1 MTYHHGAHPI
11 VSELKQLYVGR
22 EVLRNQVVVR
32 QTYDRHLFMRI
43 DLAGPD
49 AGKMFQTPDTPGS
62 LHAAHVNRRIAQYFA
77 GRAPEGPRI
86 QSVREQV
93 ALLGHDRHHGREIQI
108 EAQQPQ
114 HLSGD
119 AAQRPRGCQVTML
132 AYYPGRRHWGGDLA
146 QSINQ
151 AAFLIDAEERLDRHH
166 CAYLIEQAPQLIGRS
181 YVATE
186 YNHAARLDLFDQTTR
201 FRIKL
206 NSRESNEK
214 ELSDLLFERQGLEI
228 VQDHLNAK
236 AGK

>member
-1 MTYHHGAHPI
+1 
-11 VSELKQLYVGR
+11 
-22 EVLRNQVVVR
+22 
-32 QTYDRHLFMRI
+32 
-43 DLAGPD
+43 
-49 AGKMFQTPDTPGS
+49 QTPDTPGP
-62 LHAAHVNRRIAQYFA
+62 LHAAHVDRRIAQYFA
-77 GRAPEGPRI
+77 GRAPEGARI
-86 QSVREQV
+86 QSVRQQV

-132 AYYPGRRHWGGDLA
+132 AYDPGRRHWGGDLA

-151 AAFLIDAEERLDRHH
+151 ATFLIDAEEGLDRQQP
-166 CAYLIEQAPQLIGRS
+166 AYLVEQTTQLVGRG

-186 YNHAARLDLFDQTTR
+186 DNHAAGLDPFDQTTG

-206 NSRESNEK
+206 RSRESDEK

-228 VQDHLNAK
+228 VQDH
-236 AGK
+236 